1 MKVIYEG
8 KPVAVFPKRMSLILM
23 DEDDNININEVELDK
38 PIFIVLV
45 WSDNEIAALN
55 PEAGTNIRKIEIE
68 EVLNNTEYEV
78 HLHL

>member
-8 KPVAVFPKRMSLILM
+8 EPVAVFPKRMSLILM
-23 DEDDNININEVELDK
+23 DEDDNINKVELDK

-45 WSDNEIAALN
+45 WSDNKIAALN